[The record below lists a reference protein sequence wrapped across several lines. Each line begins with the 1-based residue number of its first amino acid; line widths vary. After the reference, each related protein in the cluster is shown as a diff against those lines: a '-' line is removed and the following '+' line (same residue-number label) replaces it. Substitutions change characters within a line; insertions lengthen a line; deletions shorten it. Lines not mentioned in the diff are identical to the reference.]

1 MELSGYV
8 LETLRE
14 GRDFALYR
22 ARQSGNLVSI
32 LVRAPL
38 RGLQTAASLARLEH
52 EYALAGELDSAWAA
66 RPLALTRH
74 DGHRVLV
81 LEDAGGDPLGRIL
94 GQPLEPGY
102 FLRLAIAAAGALGE
116 VHRRGLIH
124 KDIKPAN
131 LLVDAAGNVRLTG
144 FGIASRLPRERQA
157 PAPLEVIAG
166 TFAYMAPEQT
176 GRMNRSIDARSDLYS
191 LGVTLYEMATGT
203 LPFTAADP
211 MEWVALSHRPAA
223 DAAGRAGRRHPGA
236 RRGHHHE
243 AARQDGRGPLPDGG
257 RPRGR
262 SAAVPERMGKPG
274 RHRSL
279 PAGHGGRV

>member
-14 GRDFALYR
+14 DRVFALYR
-22 ARQSGNLVSI
+22 AREPGSLVSI

-38 RGLQTAASLARLEH
+38 RGQQTPASLERLEH
-52 EYALAGELDSAWAA
+52 EYALAGELDPAWAA
-66 RPLALTRH
+66 LPLALARQ

-81 LEDAGGDPLGRIL
+81 LEDAGGDPLERNL

-102 FLRLAIAAAGALGE
+102 FLRLAIAAAGALGQ

-144 FGIASRLPRERQA
+144 FGIASRLPRERQT

-203 LPFTAADP
+203 LPSPPPTP
-211 MEWVALSHRPAA
+211 WSGSIVTSPASRCLRIS
-223 DAAGRAGRRHPGA
+223 G
-236 RRGHHHE
+236 
-243 AARQDGRGPLPDGG
+243 
-257 RPRGR
+257 
-262 SAAVPERMGKPG
+262 SAAFR
-274 RHRSL
+274 RRSR
-279 PAGHGGRV
+279 ASS